1 MLCLVGVYSC
11 LQRQLECSR
20 FSASPL
26 LYAVP
31 LMVVQVHSEHAPSTD
46 RAGDPMALDL
56 TAYCIQTLLETLS
69 LFLTA
74 LEPFFHLHSRAFNV
88 PQLV

>member
-1 MLCLVGVYSC
+1 
-11 LQRQLECSR
+11 
-20 FSASPL
+20 
-26 LYAVP
+26 
-31 LMVVQVHSEHAPSTD
+31 
-46 RAGDPMALDL
+46 MALDL